1 MKKILFAALILASSF
16 TVKAADEPN
25 EKVLTAFT
33 KTFKNVQDVIW
44 SELSDRYEVK
54 FKLDEIATKVT
65 YDKEGRIVRTLRYYG
80 EDRLPI
86 LVLSAL
92 HDRFTDKK
100 VYGVVEE
107 TSEEGTYYHIT
118 LETPKNWIE
127 VKSDTYGTLTVEKK
141 FKKA

>member
-16 TVKAADEPN
+16 TVMAADEPN

-33 KTFKNVQDVIW
+33 KTFRNVQEVSWTEMADNYV
-44 SELSDRYEVK
+44 VK
-54 FKLDEIATKVT
+54 FKQDEIATKVT
-65 YDKEGRIVRTLRYYG
+65 YDKQGRIVRTLRYYG
-80 EDRLPI
+80 EERLPI
-86 LVLSAL
+86 LVLSSL
-92 HDRFTDKK
+92 HERFSDKK

-107 TSEEGTYYHIT
+107 TSDAGTYYHIT

-127 VKSDTYGTLTVEKK
+127 VIGDSYGTLTIDKK